1 MGMTLDDFETKAL
14 QVLLSQRFIDLP
26 LFEEEELSN
35 YEVADI
41 QGSMPFDDFIRQ
53 YAEIIMEQVKATY
66 EQRVKADLVAML
78 TELQI
83 EFDEKYWRDTQ
94 GYIIRRNGFNSGI
107 EICVDIIQ
115 EKINALKAEAEDQD
129 GQTSN

>member
-1 MGMTLDDFETKAL
+1 MGMTIDDFETKAL

-35 YEVADI
+35 YEITDI

-66 EQRVKADLVAML
+66 ETRLKADMVAML
-78 TELQI
+78 EDLNSQI
-83 EFDEKYWRDTQ
+83 EKIFYRQRPFTWDDTGEKGMMD
-94 GYIIRRNGFNSGI
+94 IRPSYDD
-107 EICVDIIQ
+107 ICSLIQ
-115 EKINALKAEAEDQD
+115 QKINTLKEQNND
-129 GQTSN
+129 

>member
-14 QVLLSQRFIDLP
+14 QVLLSQRFINFP

-35 YEVADI
+35 YEVSDI

-66 EQRVKADLVAML
+66 EQRLKADLVAML
-78 TELQI
+78 TDIQLEIEEIKPLEPTDDEDWQYGCFHGLELMQ
-83 EFDEKYWRDTQ
+83 DK
-94 GYIIRRNGFNSGI
+94 
-107 EICVDIIQ
+107 CLKLIQ
-115 EKINALKAEAEDQD
+115 QKINSLEEA
-129 GQTSN
+129 

>member
-1 MGMTLDDFETKAL
+1 MGMTIDDFETKAL

-53 YAEIIMEQVKATY
+53 YAEIIMEQVKVTY
-66 EQRVKADLVAML
+66 ENRLKADLKAILV
-78 TELQI
+78 ELQLEI
-83 EFDEKYWRDTQ
+83 EEKSYYDTTIVGNYEDE
-94 GYIIRRNGFNSGI
+94 IRINLVELDDVN
-107 EICVDIIQ
+107 EIIQ
-115 EKINALKAEAEDQD
+115 QKINELKGE
-129 GQTSN
+129 GKQT

>member
-1 MGMTLDDFETKAL
+1 MTLDDFETKAL

-53 YAEIIMEQVKATY
+53 YAVIIMEQVKATY
-66 EQRVKADLVAML
+66 ENRLKADMVAIL
-78 TELQI
+78 GEIQAQI
-83 EFDEKYWRDTQ
+83 DDLWEVTWNSDYR
-94 GYIIRRNGFNSGI
+94 GGFKDGCI
-107 EICVDIIQ
+107 ESNNLIQ
-115 EKINALKAEAEDQD
+115 EKINSLKEGKDE
-129 GQTSN
+129 NEH

>member
-1 MGMTLDDFETKAL
+1 MGMTIDDFETKAL

-66 EQRVKADLVAML
+66 ENRLKADLVAIL
-78 TELQI
+78 TEIQLEVHELWDNDPSYI
-83 EFDEKYWRDTQ
+83 EGVHDSEM
-94 GYIIRRNGFNSGI
+94 
-107 EICVDIIQ
+107 VIQ
-115 EKINALKAEAEDQD
+115 QKIDKLKE
-129 GQTSN
+129 GT